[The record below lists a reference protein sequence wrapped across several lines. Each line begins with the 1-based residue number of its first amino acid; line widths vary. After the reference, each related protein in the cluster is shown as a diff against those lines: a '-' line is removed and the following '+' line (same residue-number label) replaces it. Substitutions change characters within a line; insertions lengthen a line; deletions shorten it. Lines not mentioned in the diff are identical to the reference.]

1 MIFNAVESFHNKSFF
16 YSGYKEFQV
25 VQNYFPVVS
34 KLNKANVK
42 KKAKSISTFD
52 FSTLYTTIP
61 HKLLQQVLL
70 EVINWPSNLNSENI
84 YLWTCTEA
92 GREYLTKQTLVNVGS
107 FLKNN
112 LYFTI
117 LITWF
122 LSKILV
128 SQWVL
133 NQYHFGPILF
143 LFL

>member
-1 MIFNAVESFHNKSFF
+1 MFNAVEIFHNKSFF

-25 VQNYFPVVS
+25 VQNYFPMAS

-61 HKLLQQVLL
+61 NKLLQQVLL

-92 GREYLTKQTLVNVGS
+92 GREYLTKQTLVNVGF

-122 LSKILV
+122 SSKILV